1 MTWQIHDQIQ
11 FGGRKAYDMTQYD
24 MKLQNES
31 KNKDATKIKKATN

>member
-11 FGGRKAYDMTQYD
+11 FGGRKAYKTQYD

-31 KNKDATKIKKATN
+31 KNKDATKI